1 MTQRTVDGGNKE
13 REVGTGQTPQKRY
26 FDMRVK
32 NLDSEQRMTSML
44 YVC

>member
-1 MTQRTVDGGNKE
+1 VTKRSVDDRNKE

-32 NLDSEQRMTSML
+32 NLDDEQGMTSML
-44 YVC
+44 